1 MSTLYERIYKEC
13 EAEHLDQDAI
23 KAICDEHDDYMEKQA
38 NLLERA
44 DEIMADAVEE
54 IKGLEQRLA
63 DVTRNNSIMA
73 EQLKKRDGFWLAP
86 NEPDLEML
94 ASVDD
99 QNEDKYLAR
108 GRAIDSYQAMRSNW
122 LGRQK

>member
-1 MSTLYERIYKEC
+1 MSESKAEKELR
-13 EAEHLDQDAI
+13 EAWNEMHCCDDVELSQPLASAI
-23 KAICDEHDDYMEKQA
+23 SELQA
-38 NLLERA
+38 HRERA
-44 DEIMADAVEE
+44 ERRV
-54 IKGLEQRLA
+54 KQLE
-63 DVTRNNSIMA
+63 RNNSIMA

-86 NEPDLEML
+86 DEPDLEML